1 MSRLSWREGG
11 RQTERSACWRAR
23 HTSRR
28 QTSSENGRKLLAL
41 CHDDLRLRSARD
53 ALQRIEIADQRRG
66 LCRGRLYL
74 AAQRGGGRERYNR
87 RKNAAESAD
96 AQQRRF
102 RDVCSRE
109 ISVRDGEQ
117 VGSRMAVICDPRSVP
132 GPTAT
137 SRDVCFFA
145 AVGG

>member
-28 QTSSENGRKLLAL
+28 QTSGENRRELLAL

-66 LCRGRLYL
+66 LCCGRIYL
-74 AAQRGGGRERYNR
+74 AAQRGRRRERYDR
-87 RKNAAESAD
+87 RKNAAEGED

-109 ISVRDGEQ
+109 ISGRDGK
-117 VGSRMAVICDPRSVP
+117 S
-132 GPTAT
+132 
-137 SRDVCFFA
+137 
-145 AVGG
+145 GGQQDGGD

>member
-1 MSRLSWREGG
+1 MCRLSWREGG

-28 QTSSENGRKLLAL
+28 QTSRENGRKLLAL
-41 CHDDLRLRSARD
+41 CNDDLRLRSARD

-66 LCRGRLYL
+66 LCCGRVYL
-74 AAQRGGGRERYNR
+74 AAQRGGRRERYGR
-87 RKNAAESAD
+87 RKHAAESVD

-109 ISVRDGEQ
+109 ISVRDGK
-117 VGSRMAVICDPRSVP
+117 S
-132 GPTAT
+132 
-137 SRDVCFFA
+137 
-145 AVGG
+145 GGRQDAGDL

>member
-1 MSRLSWREGG
+1 MCRLSWREGG

-66 LCRGRLYL
+66 LCCGRIYL
-74 AAQRGGGRERYNR
+74 AAQRGGRRERYDR
-87 RKNAAESAD
+87 RKNAAEGED
-96 AQQRRF
+96 AKPGR
-102 RDVCSRE
+102 
-109 ISVRDGEQ
+109 
-117 VGSRMAVICDPRSVP
+117 ICDICP
-132 GPTAT
+132 GEIAWSDRPNVQILSIEEQEVAGYKLELF
-137 SRDVCFFA
+137 VINFLK
-145 AVGG
+145 